1 MPTDVARRIVHYVDD
16 FKMSD
21 ERLAAQ
27 LDCSAVEAHG
37 RYDVACDVVWDAD
50 VRKAMDE
57 LSRLAAERGM
67 SINELVEKFNA

>member
-21 ERLAAQ
+21 ARLAQQ
-27 LDCSAVEAHG
+27 LDCSVTDARAE
-37 RYDVACDVVWDAD
+37 YDTACGVVWNAD

-57 LSRLAAERGM
+57 LSRLAAERGL
-67 SINELVEKFNA
+67 SIGELVEKYA